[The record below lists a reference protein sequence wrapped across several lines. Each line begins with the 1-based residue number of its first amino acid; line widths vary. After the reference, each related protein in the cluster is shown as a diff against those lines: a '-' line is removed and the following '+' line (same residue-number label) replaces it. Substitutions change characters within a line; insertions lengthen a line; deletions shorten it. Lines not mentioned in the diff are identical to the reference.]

1 MNKKK
6 RIFKRILTF
15 FDKKIFMPI
24 TRCVVRIGKKLG
36 ISNKSIE
43 TWLSKSNTL
52 LFVSLV
58 LAVGIFIII
67 DQQIVVFSNK
77 SAEVLKGQSVEAIY
91 NEEAYVVEGLPSS
104 VDITLMGS
112 RSDLFIAKQSTASK
126 VTVDLTGLRPGTH
139 RVNIEYTQP
148 MSSISYSVNPA
159 VATVNIYPKVSET
172 KTLSVDLLN
181 QDDLDSKLV
190 VDNVDP
196 EVDSVVIK
204 GASDD
209 KAINNL
215 DKVATVKA
223 LVNLANI
230 DTDEAGTV
238 TLKDVPLKAYD
249 ENGKSMNV
257 EIVPSKIDVDVE
269 ISSPSKEV
277 PIRVVPDG
285 EVGFGKAISSITTS
299 ESNVIVY
306 GPQDVLD
313 DLEYV
318 PAKIDVDGLTEDR
331 EYKINL
337 DKPRGVRSMS
347 VNNITANVTLGN
359 STDRDIENVNIDVR
373 NLDSRYSVQGL
384 SESDIMVTVNVKG
397 VDSVI
402 SQLTSDDITAY
413 INLKGYE
420 PGEYEVPVKVE
431 GTDVRVQYVSMTK
444 KVKIK
449 VVER

>member
-6 RIFKRILTF
+6 GIFKRFASFI
-15 FDKKIFMPI
+15 DKKIFMPV
-24 TRCVVRIGKKLG
+24 TRFVVRVSKKLG
-36 ISNKSIE
+36 ISNKSVE
-43 TWLSKSNTL
+43 NWLSRSNTL
-52 LFVSLV
+52 LFVSLA
-58 LAVGIFIII
+58 LAIGIFIII

-77 SAEVLKGQSVEAIY
+77 TAEVLKDQKVEAIY
-91 NEEAYVVEGLPSS
+91 NEEAYVVEGLPED

-148 MSSISYSVNPA
+148 MGSISYSVNPA

-172 KTLSVDLLN
+172 KPLSTDLLN
-181 QDDLDSKLV
+181 QDSLDSKLV
-190 VDNVDP
+190 VDKVTP
-196 EVDSVVIK
+196 EVSSVVIK
-204 GASDD
+204 GADDD

-215 DKVATVKA
+215 NNVATVKA
-223 LVNLANI
+223 LVNLKNI
-230 DTDEAGTV
+230 NTDEAGTV
-238 TLKDVPLKAYD
+238 TLKDVPLKAYND
-249 ENGKSMNV
+249 NGKPMDI
-257 EIVPSKIDVDVE
+257 EIVPAKIDVKVK

-277 PIRVVPDG
+277 PIRAIPDG
-285 EVGFGKAISSITTS
+285 EVGFGKAISNITTS
-299 ESNVIVY
+299 ESNVTVY
-306 GPQDVLD
+306 GPQSVLD
-313 DLEYV
+313 DLDYI

-337 DKPRGVRSMS
+337 EKPRGVKSMS

-359 STDRDIENVNIDVR
+359 SSDKNIDNVNIDVR
-373 NLDSRYSVQGL
+373 NLDDRYSVQGL

-402 SQLTSDDITAY
+402 NNLTSEDITAY
-413 INLKGYE
+413 INLKGYG
-420 PGEYEVPVKVE
+420 PGEYEVPVRVE

-444 KVKIK
+444 RVKIR

>member
-6 RIFKRILTF
+6 GIFKRILTF

-104 VDITLMGS
+104 VDITL
-112 RSDLFIAKQSTASK
+112 
-126 VTVDLTGLRPGTH
+126 
-139 RVNIEYTQP
+139 VNIEYTQP

-299 ESNVIVY
+299 ESNVTVY

-373 NLDSRYSVQGL
+373 NLDNRYSVQGL

-444 KVKIK
+444 KVKIR